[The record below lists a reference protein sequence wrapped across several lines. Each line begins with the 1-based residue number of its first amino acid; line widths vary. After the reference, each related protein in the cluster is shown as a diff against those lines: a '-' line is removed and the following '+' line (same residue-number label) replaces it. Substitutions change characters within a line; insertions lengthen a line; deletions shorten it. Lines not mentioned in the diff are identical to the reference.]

1 MSRETV
7 LAELEQFRRSVAMLP
22 PGAPL
27 SRETAIALIERCQ
40 RALAEE
46 RSDR

>member
-1 MSRETV
+1 MSRESLV
-7 LAELEQFRRSVAMLP
+7 AELEQFRRSVAMLP

-40 RALAEE
+40 RVLAEE
-46 RSDR
+46 RPAR